1 MLLQTS
7 RRKSPI
13 LILGLA
19 LLAAGS
25 LYAQRRPVPREHPRL
40 FGSLDHLRELARER
54 HEAFVRMDE
63 TSLESQGGNQE
74 FMFSAALASAVTG
87 DKWQARSAVERA
99 LKLIRGPIRVGHETF
114 GIDLANCAVVF
125 DHCRAAWTDSEA
137 AEFIDYMNRTIDANT
152 SSELSVFH
160 NGFYS
165 YKNAGIG
172 IACYATY
179 YENPRAPEILAAL
192 GKEIRERV
200 LPSWRLCGENGVWA
214 EGYYVH
220 YWTLQWLIYCDIA
233 LRLEGLDW
241 FAESPEFLG
250 RRAVASM
257 FECYPGVG
265 EHGTRRSVP
274 MGDSG
279 GRVYTWE
286 RDHELTC
293 RRILTSRFRD
303 DPAHRAVAAFDR
315 DTPALGQPL
324 YAFMDFLWKDTSVP
338 PGGLKSFRLS
348 HLSRSTGYVFARSSW
363 EDDAV
368 YFSFKC
374 GPRYTSHQHLD
385 NGHFNIFRRG
395 ELAGDGGQFYAFE
408 TDHEVNYLARSIAHS
423 TILIH
428 DPAEKWPQIRAYK
441 GAISN
446 DGGQHHDW
454 PHHNGAVQ
462 DAADFLAHPELY
474 DIARITAFED
484 RGAYL
489 YLAGDCSKS
498 YRKSKLESFTRQIV
512 YFRPGTFVIF
522 DRVRGTRPEFAK
534 TWLLQAMKKP
544 LELPDGRLA
553 LDNGNGRLFVQT
565 LLPKQPTV
573 HLVSGDDLYRID
585 GVAHLP
591 DHDVGPAPECRVEV
605 SPTKPARE
613 DFFLHV
619 LTTVDSGTEN
629 VPVASVEEKGS
640 QVRVRIGDY
649 AVLFEKTKDG
659 GAVVLNG
666 QSAPLATG
674 IIE

>member
-1 MLLQTS
+1 M
-7 RRKSPI
+7 
-13 LILGLA
+13 
-19 LLAAGS
+19 
-25 LYAQRRPVPREHPRL
+25 
-40 FGSLDHLRELARER
+40 
-54 HEAFVRMDE
+54 
-63 TSLESQGGNQE
+63 
-74 FMFSAALASAVTG
+74 
-87 DKWQARSAVERA
+87 
-99 LKLIRGPIRVGHETF
+99 
-114 GIDLANCAVVF
+114 
-125 DHCRAAWTDSEA
+125 
-137 AEFIDYMNRTIDANT
+137 
-152 SSELSVFH
+152 
-160 NGFYS
+160 
-165 YKNAGIG
+165 
-172 IACYATY
+172 
-179 YENPRAPEILAAL
+179 
-192 GKEIRERV
+192 
-200 LPSWRLCGENGVWA
+200 
-214 EGYYVH
+214 
-220 YWTLQWLIYCDIA
+220 
-233 LRLEGLDW
+233 
-241 FAESPEFLG
+241 
-250 RRAVASM
+250 
-257 FECYPGVG
+257 
-265 EHGTRRSVP
+265 
-274 MGDSG
+274 
-279 GRVYTWE
+279 
-286 RDHELTC
+286 
-293 RRILTSRFRD
+293 
-303 DPAHRAVAAFDR
+303 
-315 DTPALGQPL
+315 
-324 YAFMDFLWKDTSVP
+324 
-338 PGGLKSFRLS
+338 
-348 HLSRSTGYVFARSSW
+348 
-363 EDDAV
+363 
-368 YFSFKC
+368 
-374 GPRYTSHQHLD
+374 
-385 NGHFNIFRRG
+385 
-395 ELAGDGGQFYAFE
+395 
-408 TDHEVNYLARSIAHS
+408 
-423 TILIH
+423 IH